1 MYWNGSGWGGAD
13 DEPGGPHGGNMDI
26 VEVGPGSTLYLPV
39 FVPGALL
46 YLGDA
51 HAAMGHGELPASGLE
66 MPAETEITVSLKKG
80 GRYRGLGLRRSWFV
94 CRRQRRWN
102 GGLRRGMRGEDREE
116 VLMSGTRIRQVEVIP
131 IRAPRKE
138 AVRSGLNVSDV

>member
-1 MYWNGSGWGGAD
+1 
-13 DEPGGPHGGNMDI
+13 MDI

-39 FVPGALL
+39 LVPGALL

-80 GRYRGLGLRRSWFV
+80 WTIPGPWIETETETELVCVSPATPLERGIAQGDAW
-94 CRRQRRWN
+94 
-102 GGLRRGMRGEDREE
+102 
-116 VLMSGTRIRQVEVIP
+116 
-131 IRAPRKE
+131 
-138 AVRSGLNVSDV
+138 